1 MSTSPKS
8 AASAGDAGKDGG
20 ASGHEAATVTGKV
33 RSSGGAIGEAYV
45 YIDGLRSS
53 ARGHTVEVKQRDKQF
68 APRVLVVPLGTQL
81 VFPNQDTVIHNVFS
95 TAPGNSFDLG
105 SVKGGETSPP
115 VVLLKPGPVEIFCNI
130 HSKMR
135 ADVLVVPNN
144 HWTRVAADG
153 SFSLSGVPVG
163 SRRIVLWSPTLKP
176 ISQQV
181 DVTPK
186 GGTVT
191 FTSEAMS
198 ARPHLTSAA
207 RPTVRTMSEPQAAPA
222 QKQARASARGAGVI
236 GALLLVV
243 GLLLIATG
251 VIARTRVFGER
262 RQRQRGPA
270 RHGDRVARPGRTGAA
285 TAARALEPKAMA
297 ASRLPEI
304 VSGLDLD
311 ADAHTFED
319 LLENE
324 DWWAPYRTEFALS
337 AACVDR
343 RRGGRRLLGTGDAA
357 RSASGRV
364 GRAPGARRRRRVR
377 GRRGAGARVHG
388 GGGARAAR
396 QARLGRRS

>member
-1 MSTSPKS
+1 MRSMIRAFGWAAACALVLAPLPATAAGDTAADVARLQTEMERLKQELADQRQLILQLMQAEQQRYDVVLKMLRSGGGGAGADVPPLPPPPSPSAMMPKS
-8 AASAGDAGKDGG
+8 ASSAGDAGKDGG
-20 ASGHEAATVTGKV
+20 ASGHEAATITGKV

-68 APRVLVVPLGTQL
+68 APRVLVVPLGTKL
-81 VFPNQDTVIHNVFS
+81 VFPNADTVIHNVFS

-163 SRRIVLWSPTLKP
+163 SRKIVLWSPTLKP

-198 ARPHLTSAA
+198 ARPHLNK
-207 RPTVRTMSEPQAAPA
+207 RGQAYG
-222 QKQARASARGAGVI
+222 SYD
-236 GALLLVV
+236 
-243 GLLLIATG
+243 
-251 VIARTRVFGER
+251 E
-262 RQRQRGPA
+262 
-270 RHGDRVARPGRTGAA
+270 
-285 TAARALEPKAMA
+285 
-297 ASRLPEI
+297 
-304 VSGLDLD
+304 
-311 ADAHTFED
+311 
-319 LLENE
+319 
-324 DWWAPYRTEFALS
+324 
-337 AACVDR
+337 
-343 RRGGRRLLGTGDAA
+343 
-357 RSASGRV
+357 
-364 GRAPGARRRRRVR
+364 
-377 GRRGAGARVHG
+377 
-388 GGGARAAR
+388 
-396 QARLGRRS
+396 